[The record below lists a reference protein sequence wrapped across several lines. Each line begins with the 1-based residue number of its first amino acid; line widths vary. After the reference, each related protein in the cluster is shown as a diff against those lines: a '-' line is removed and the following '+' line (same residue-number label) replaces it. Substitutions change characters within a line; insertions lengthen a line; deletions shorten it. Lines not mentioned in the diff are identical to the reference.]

1 MYSIIYIK
9 GVGDKLN
16 SSSRAKDKYNKK
28 NYKRVVLYLKNDEYL
43 FYSNLAKTK
52 LRYKI
57 KNADERTLTKYIHYL
72 LRKDFDDARF
82 ENFVAELN
90 KEIERELGGNKNDD

>member
-1 MYSIIYIK
+1 M
-9 GVGDKLN
+9 GDKLN
-16 SSSRAKDKYNKK
+16 SSSKAKDKYNKK

-57 KNADERTLTKYIHYL
+57 KNVEDRTLTKYIHYL
-72 LRKDFDDARF
+72 LKKDFDELRF

-90 KEIERELGGNKNDD
+90 KEIEDNQIKFI